1 LQIFHQ
7 FPQKIDIS
15 ASNVTAILL
24 LQKIRQNKTVMKMG
38 FFAILKLLYLYR
50 LSLAVKH
57 VSLKQFLKT
66 VKKTV

>member
-24 LQKIRQNKTVMKMG
+24 LQKTVKTKTVMKMG

-57 VSLKQFLKT
+57 VKARPT
-66 VKKTV
+66 H